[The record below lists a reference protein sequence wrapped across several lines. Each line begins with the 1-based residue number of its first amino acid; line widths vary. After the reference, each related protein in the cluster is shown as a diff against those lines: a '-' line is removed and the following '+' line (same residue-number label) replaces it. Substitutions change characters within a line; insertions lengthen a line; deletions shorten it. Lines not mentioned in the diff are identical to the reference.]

1 MNSIEDSIFGDF
13 VDFNSSNKSLKTK
26 IDKNIDL
33 VIDELNVDIKL
44 IQKNIEEPKTD
55 NGTVNFLETS
65 SSDPQRCQ
73 IIYDQVFN
81 SSLYNHQNSTDDL
94 DHLLQNSHT
103 YKHLIHIL
111 APYLTSKVVNVQNN
125 LITPKQTKEHDT
137 SINIFINDYVEKI
150 MTTISQLDVASTDEA
165 ELDSYFMDLKNT
177 YMNLIIK
184 NNNHLSVLT
193 DHKVLEMT
201 LQLIKEKIITQ
212 NLLRDNDVYKTVVRN
227 FIEQSNKK
235 HINKLKKQLNR

>member
-1 MNSIEDSIFGDF
+1 MASTEDNIFGDF

-26 IDKNIDL
+26 IDTNIDL
-33 VIDELNVDIKL
+33 VIDELNLDIKL
-44 IQKNIEEPKTD
+44 IQDDIKEPKID
-55 NGTVNFLETS
+55 NDIKTLFETNS
-65 SSDPQRCQ
+65 LDPQRCQ

-94 DHLLQNSHT
+94 EDLLLNSHT

-111 APYLTSKVVNVQNN
+111 TPYLKSKVVDVQNN
-125 LITPKQTKEHDT
+125 SIAAKQIKEHDT
-137 SINIFINDYVEKI
+137 SINVVINDYVEKI
-150 MTTISQLDVASTDEA
+150 TTTINQLDVASTDEF
-165 ELDSYFMDLKNT
+165 ELDSYFLDLKNT

-184 NNNHLSVLT
+184 NNSHLSVLT
-193 DHKVLEMT
+193 DHKVLDMT

-235 HINKLKKQLNR
+235 QINKLKKELNK